1 MSQSQSKLVYLVD
14 DDKNIR
20 RSLQVSLQAAGYD
33 VHVFQDPI
41 TAFNATKDRGPD
53 IFLLDVKLGD
63 ISGLELYR
71 KLLADGVESPVVFMS
86 AHASTSEAVEAVK
99 LGAFDF
105 LEKPFTPEKLMITL
119 ARCLE
124 LRSVKDEVN
133 TLKAQVEGVAFL
145 GHSKLFHDLQNDI
158 KKVAGTNSSVL
169 VIGESGTGKELIAKE
184 IHQQSRVSKGPFVK
198 VNCSAIPENLIE
210 SELFGYQKG
219 AFTGADRNKKGYF
232 ELADGGT
239 IFLDEIGE
247 MSLSAQAKVLRAI
260 QNREIQKLGSE
271 AITHIEVRVIA
282 ATNIDLKEAVLKK
295 LFREDLYYRIN
306 VFPIAVPPLRERKSD
321 IPFLAEHFL
330 REYVRINNFQTKFLD
345 AKALEALCAF
355 NWPGNIR
362 ELKNVVERM
371 AILGGQTLDDR
382 HVPKAVGGNSLKEN
396 RTTADGFSQSLKE
409 YRNDV
414 ERAYIVE
421 ILKQTSGNI
430 SEAALVLKVE
440 RTYLHKRMIQFEIKK
455 REYFL

>member
-1 MSQSQSKLVYLVD
+1 MSQMQSKLVYLVD
-14 DDKNIR
+14 DDKSIR
-20 RSLQVSLQAAGYD
+20 RSLQVALQTAGYD
-33 VHVFQDPI
+33 VHLFHDPI
-41 TAFNATKDRGPD
+41 MAFNATRERVPD

-71 KLLADGVESPVVFMS
+71 KLLADGVDSPVVFMS

-119 ARCLE
+119 GRCLE
-124 LRSVKDEVN
+124 LRSVKAEIN

-145 GHSKLFHDLQNDI
+145 GQSKLFQDLQSDI
-158 KKVAGTNSSVL
+158 RKVAGTNSSVL

-184 IHQQSRVSKGPFVK
+184 IHQQSRVAKGPFVK
-198 VNCSAIPENLIE
+198 VNCSAIPESLIE

-219 AFTGADRNKKGYF
+219 AFTGADKNKKGYF

-239 IFLDEIGE
+239 LFLDEIGD
-247 MSLSAQAKVLRAI
+247 MSLAAQAKVLRAI
-260 QNREIQKLGSE
+260 QNSEIQKLGSE
-271 AITHIEVRVIA
+271 IIAHVEVRVIA
-282 ATNIDLKEAVLKK
+282 ATNVDLKDAVHKK

-306 VFPIAVPPLRERKSD
+306 VFPIAAPPLRERKSD
-321 IPFLAEHFL
+321 IPVLANHFL
-330 REYVRINNFQTKFLD
+330 REYVRVNSFQTKFLGTS
-345 AKALEALCAF
+345 AVEALCAF
-355 NWPGNIR
+355 DWPGNIR

-382 HVPKAVGGNSLKEN
+382 HVPKSASGKQIKDDRNNFVGFSPSLK
-396 RTTADGFSQSLKE
+396 D
-409 YRNDV
+409 YRNEV
-414 ERAYIVE
+414 ERAYIVQV
-421 ILKQTSGNI
+421 LKQTEGNI
-430 SEAALVLKVE
+430 SEAASILKVE
-440 RTYLHKRMIQFEIKK
+440 RTYLHKRLIQFEIKK